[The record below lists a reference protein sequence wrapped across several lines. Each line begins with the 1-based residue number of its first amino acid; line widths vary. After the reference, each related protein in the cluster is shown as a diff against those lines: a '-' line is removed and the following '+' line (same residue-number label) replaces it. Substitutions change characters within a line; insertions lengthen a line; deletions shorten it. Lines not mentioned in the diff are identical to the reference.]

1 MAKIY
6 RLQYEQV
13 LNTTLDKAWAFFS
26 GAENLQK
33 ITPSYMRFD
42 ITSPQTNKPV
52 YAGQIITY
60 RIHPVLGIPLNWMT
74 EITHVKDGQY
84 FIDEQ
89 RRGPYNLWH
98 HQHHFEEVKDGV
110 KMTDIVHYALPLGIL
125 GQFAHTLFVKKQL
138 EDIFSFRK
146 EKVTELF
153 KVILS

>member
-13 LNTTLDKAWAFFS
+13 LITTLDKAWAFFS

-60 RIHPVLGIPLNWMT
+60 KIHPVLGIPLNWMT

-125 GQFAHTLFVKKQL
+125 GQFAHALFVKKQL

>member
-6 RLQYEQV
+6 RLEYEQ
-13 LNTTLDKAWAFFS
+13 LINTTLDKAWSFFS
-26 GAENLQK
+26 GAENLQR

-60 RIHPVLGIPLNWMT
+60 KIHPVLGIPLNWMT
-74 EITHVKDGQY
+74 EITQVKEGAY

-98 HQHHFEEVKDGV
+98 HQHHFEEVAGGV

-125 GQFAHTLFVKKQL
+125 GQFAHALFVKKQL
-138 EDIFSFRK
+138 SGIFSYRK
-146 EKVTELF
+146 EKVEELF
-153 KVILS
+153 KVDLS

>member
-6 RLQYEQV
+6 RLQYEQL
-13 LNTTLDKAWAFFS
+13 LNTTLDEAWAFFS
-26 GAENLQK
+26 GAENLQR
-33 ITPSYMRFD
+33 ITPAYMRFN

-60 RIHPVLGIPLNWMT
+60 KIYPVLGIPLNWMT
-74 EITHVKDGQY
+74 EITQVKEGQY

-98 HQHHFEEVKDGV
+98 HQHHFEEVAGGV
-110 KMTDIVHYALPLGIL
+110 KMTDIVHYALPFGIL
-125 GQFAHTLFVKKQL
+125 GQLAHALFVKKQL
-138 EDIFSFRK
+138 KDIFVFRK

-153 KVILS
+153 LS